1 MPATED
7 LLYNGTMFSDARNS
21 IKRKTFLHGLLA
33 FSLLAACG
41 VPEKEEN
48 SAMNNSEEV
57 RLMVATDLHH
67 LSKTLYDE
75 ESEIFARLMASNDGK
90 LSEESGAIVQALKE
104 KAIEEKPDALLLA
117 GDLTFNGELVSLN
130 ELADVFAE
138 IEEAGIPVLV
148 ISGNHDINYSGAAS
162 YFGSEAQPVSRIS
175 PEEFA
180 AVMGPY
186 GFDEALYR
194 DPSSLSYVSEI
205 REDLWL
211 LVLDAN
217 VPSEPGSI
225 TSRTLAWAEPLLKE
239 AQDRGIHVIVM
250 SHQNVLIQSTMMYNG
265 YVIHNHDPLE
275 HMLRTYGVTL
285 ALSGHSHLEHRS
297 QSGGLTD
304 ICSESLALYP
314 LQYGMITL
322 AADRKSFAYE
332 KKKLGILEQEAYDHF
347 RETVLR
353 MVRKPIENATDD
365 PSEQACMEEFA
376 VAMNSAY
383 FSGDYEKVRGLA
395 DEPGRKLWQE
405 KAGDTFWGYYLEN
418 IIGEAG

>member
-1 MPATED
+1 MTARAD
-7 LLYNGTMFSDARNS
+7 LLYNGTMFSAVRS
-21 IKRKTFLHGLLA
+21 SKKRKKFLYGLQA

-41 VPEKEEN
+41 IPEKEE
-48 SAMNNSEEV
+48 SSEMNHSEEV
-57 RLMVATDLHH
+57 RLMAATDLHH

-75 ESEIFARLMASNDGK
+75 ESEIFAQLMASNDGK

-104 KAIEEKPDALLLA
+104 RAIEEKPDALLLA

-162 YFGSEAQPVSRIS
+162 YFGNEAQPVSRIS

-186 GFDEALYR
+186 GFEEALYR

-217 VPSEPGSI
+217 VPYEPGSI
-225 TSRTLAWAEPLLKE
+225 TAKTMAWAEPLLSK
-239 AQDRGIHVIVM
+239 AQDRGVHVIVM
-250 SHQNVLIQSTMMYNG
+250 SHQNVLIQSNMMYNG

-285 ALSGHSHLEHRS
+285 ALSGHSHLEHRA
-297 QSGGLTD
+297 QSGGLID

-322 AADRKSFAYE
+322 AADGKSFAYE
-332 KKKLGILEQEAYDHF
+332 KKKLGILEQEAYDRF

-353 MVRKPIENATDD
+353 MVRKPVEDATDD
-365 PSEQACMEEFA
+365 PLEQECMTEFA
-376 VAMNSAY
+376 AAMNSAY
-383 FSGDYEKVRGLA
+383 FSGDYQKVRSLA
-395 DEPGRKLWQE
+395 SEKGRTLWQE
-405 KAGDTFWGYYLEN
+405 KAGDTFWGIYLEN
-418 IIGEAG
+418 IFAEAG

>member
-1 MPATED
+1 
-7 LLYNGTMFSDARNS
+7 
-21 IKRKTFLHGLLA
+21 
-33 FSLLAACG
+33 
-41 VPEKEEN
+41 
-48 SAMNNSEEV
+48 MNNSEEV

-180 AVMGPY
+180 AVMGSY
-186 GFDEALYR
+186 GFEEALYR

-205 REDLWL
+205 KEDLWL

-217 VPSEPGSI
+217 VPSEPGS
-225 TSRTLAWAEPLLKE
+225 
-239 AQDRGIHVIVM
+239 
-250 SHQNVLIQSTMMYNG
+250 
-265 YVIHNHDPLE
+265 
-275 HMLRTYGVTL
+275 
-285 ALSGHSHLEHRS
+285 
-297 QSGGLTD
+297 
-304 ICSESLALYP
+304 
-314 LQYGMITL
+314 
-322 AADRKSFAYE
+322 
-332 KKKLGILEQEAYDHF
+332 
-347 RETVLR
+347 
-353 MVRKPIENATDD
+353 
-365 PSEQACMEEFA
+365 
-376 VAMNSAY
+376 
-383 FSGDYEKVRGLA
+383 
-395 DEPGRKLWQE
+395 
-405 KAGDTFWGYYLEN
+405 
-418 IIGEAG
+418 